1 MKKIYSE
8 ENGTDFSRRFC
19 MTGIGCSRWWI
30 LFIELIKYFRNPSIY
45 QKFMND
51 PNRRQEF
58 LNYRNDITDYI
69 GTRCNPKYGELGIV
83 FNLVSDI
90 R

>member
-1 MKKIYSE
+1 
-8 ENGTDFSRRFC
+8 

>member
-1 MKKIYSE
+1 
-8 ENGTDFSRRFC
+8 

-45 QKFMND
+45 QKFMRD
-51 PNRRQEF
+51 PDRRKEF

-69 GTRCNPKYGELGIV
+69 GTRSSPKYGELGIV
-83 FNLVSDI
+83 FDLANDI